1 MSYRVFEK
9 LLKVKDILDKGISGF
24 LMREGYNLRDVVLSN
39 LDSDESAEP
48 ITEKPSIS
56 LKFVNED
63 AEREIEFE
71 VDINYLPY
79 LTISNNELDE
89 SFDFHDYYKHKVNKM
104 FQFKELFGSNEHE
117 KLEYFLELLSKEFG
131 TNLLKLIRGKEWQDI
146 PEDWGP
152 YK

>member
-1 MSYRVFEK
+1 MKIGTFEK
-9 LLKVKDILDKGISGF
+9 LLVLKDIVDKN
-24 LMREGYNLRDVVLSN
+24 LAPLLTREGYSLRDAVFSN
-39 LDSDESAEP
+39 LNSHEYAEP

-56 LKFVNED
+56 VIYANED
-63 AEREIEFE
+63 SAREIEVE

-79 LTISNNELDE
+79 ITISNVELDE
-89 SFDFHDYYKHKVNKM
+89 SFDFHDYYKYKFHKPFEFDDLSGNDQGRKFESF
-104 FQFKELFGSNEHE
+104 FQLIN
-117 KLEYFLELLSKEFG
+117 KEFT